1 MKELNT
7 IMGLLD
13 VLWEMCNEDP
23 DKYAKALQKAGF
35 SAREA
40 YNELWD
46 GIGLTPLEA
55 VEAVEVV
62 WDDLTREEI
71 TGLRDNWGDWRE
83 FEPRYMEA

>member
-1 MKELNT
+1 MKELDT

-55 VEAVEVV
+55 VEAVEAV

-83 FEPRYMEA
+83 FEPRYVEA